1 MPYLICI
8 VVGIIAGTINVLA
21 GGGSFITLPI
31 LIFLGLPA
39 VDANGTNRLAVIA
52 QCISGIWGF
61 HRAGVI
67 EWRWALAVLAPVVIG
82 SAFGVFASLAIPDF
96 LFRRI
101 LSLIMLLIAPLAISY
116 RWPIASQAKPLKS
129 PKSWKM
135 SVIFFGVGLYG
146 GFLQAGVGFL
156 SLAATSVAGL
166 DLIRGNGV
174 KLLNVLAL
182 TSLALSAFAGTGH
195 VNWGLGLALSIGTVT
210 GALIGVRLT
219 ILAGHRGLKR
229 IVITTIIVFA
239 ILLWIIE

>member
-1 MPYLICI
+1 
-8 VVGIIAGTINVLA
+8 
-21 GGGSFITLPI
+21 
-31 LIFLGLPA
+31 
-39 VDANGTNRLAVIA
+39 
-52 QCISGIWGF
+52 
-61 HRAGVI
+61 
-67 EWRWALAVLAPVVIG
+67 
-82 SAFGVFASLAIPDF
+82 
-96 LFRRI
+96 
-101 LSLIMLLIAPLAISY
+101 
-116 RWPIASQAKPLKS
+116 
-129 PKSWKM
+129 M